1 MVGVAYPYYGC
12 GFVARL
18 RTKWSDALSN
28 RREFLDTEV
37 RKIMEKRSRNES
49 DTVKENEL
57 IDQWTMLQVR
67 TRRIIIII
75 IIIIIITIIITI
87 SGREWLWYNLK
98 QVLVYLVL
106 LPTGNWPLE
115 WKQKYLLYS

>member
-1 MVGVAYPYYGC
+1 MCIFIFIYL
-12 GFVARL
+12 FFRL

-57 IDQWTMLQVR
+57 IDQWTMLQVIVEEER
-67 TRRIIIII
+67 
-75 IIIIIITIIITI
+75 
-87 SGREWLWYNLK
+87 GREGGRGIQREGDEK
-98 QVLVYLVL
+98 E
-106 LPTGNWPLE
+106 GE
-115 WKQKYLLYS
+115 EGGRKEIEERE

>member
-1 MVGVAYPYYGC
+1 MCIFIFIYL
-12 GFVARL
+12 FFRL

-57 IDQWTMLQVR
+57 IDQWTMLQVIVEEER
-67 TRRIIIII
+67 
-75 IIIIIITIIITI
+75 
-87 SGREWLWYNLK
+87 GRERD
-98 QVLVYLVL
+98 
-106 LPTGNWPLE
+106 TEREG
-115 WKQKYLLYS
+115 